1 MKRTLPTVVAEVD
14 KNITNILIKKESVEL
29 AILENIKNYVVE
41 SGGKRVRPILLVL
54 LSDLFDDKTFSEATS
69 LGAVVEIIHA
79 ASLLHDDVLDNADTR
94 RGKPSGKALFGTN
107 EVILAGDYLLACAI
121 EHLNGFERPRLL
133 DLFTKT
139 IRGLSVSELLQM
151 QYAKNPK
158 ITMDIYQKVIYGK
171 TASLFESA
179 AASVAVLH
187 NLSNHESV
195 LLSTLGRSIGNLFQ
209 MRDDYLDYFNA
220 TLLNKPACTDFVNGL
235 FTYPV
240 LLLREIS
247 PQCKKKADSFFAL
260 TEEERSTKEVQQD
273 FFYLLEEYQVKEKIL
288 EKLKE
293 EFSLLL
299 NTLSQLPDHSGK
311 ELIEQ
316 QFHKLMKLS

>member
-1 MKRTLPTVVAEVD
+1 MKRTLPAIVKEVD
-14 KNITNILIKKESVEL
+14 KNITTILIKKEPVEL
-29 AILENIKNYVVE
+29 AILEKIKNYVVE
-41 SGGKRVRPILLVL
+41 SGGKRVRPILLIL
-54 LSDLFDDKTFSEATS
+54 LSDLFDDKRFKEAAS

-94 RGKPSGKALFGTN
+94 RGKPSGKALFGAN

-121 EHLNGFERPRLL
+121 EQLSSFEKPQLL
-133 DLFTKT
+133 GLFTKT
-139 IRGLSVSELLQM
+139 IRGLSVSELLQLE
-151 QYAKNPK
+151 YAKNPK

-187 NLSNHESV
+187 NLPKQEFV
-195 LLSTLGRSIGNLFQ
+195 LLSHLGKTIGRLFQ

-220 TLLNKPACTDFVNGL
+220 SLLNKPAYTDFINGL

-247 PQCKKKADSFFAL
+247 PQCKKKTDVFFAL
-260 TEEERSTKEVQQD
+260 TEEERSSKQVQQD
-273 FFYLLEEYQVKEKIL
+273 FFHLLNENQIKEKTL

-293 EFSLLL
+293 EFSLLI
-299 NTLSQLPDHSGK
+299 NILSQLPEHSGK